1 MPIAKADI
9 AQDIELLKKRH
20 RDLDRQKT
28 TAEANHKT
36 AEEQLRKLKDDARAE
51 YGTNDVVQLKQK
63 LAELK
68 QENDRKRADY
78 QKHLDAIE
86 TRLGE
91 IEAEYQE
98 ARE

>member
-86 TRLGE
+86 TCLGE